1 MKHAL
6 GVIGLGTMG
15 ANVARNAARNGVTVA
30 VFNRTA
36 EKVEA
41 FLSVHG
47 KEGAFVGC
55 KSLRALCDA
64 LPKPRAILLMVSA
77 GDAVDVVIEELL
89 PLLDSGDILI
99 DGGNS
104 HYRDTERRIERLKK
118 TGIRFVGMGISGGEK
133 GALLGPSMMPGGD
146 EDAVKELLPLLSTMA
161 ADDGE
166 GKPCIAYMGAG
177 GAGHFVKMVHNGIEY
192 GVMQL
197 IAESYA
203 ILKRTGMGS
212 EKIARTFATWT
223 KGDLASYLMEIT
235 VKVLAFKDPQSGSF
249 LVELIKD
256 QAAQKGTGRWT
267 VESALHYGVPIP
279 TITAS
284 VEARALSARKEER
297 SQRSKIFPEALLGDA
312 VSIADIDEVR
322 IALEVATLSTY
333 SQGFDLLRIAGATE
347 KWDLPLAEIARIWRG
362 GCIIRSPILEVI
374 QKAYD
379 GTSAEMKS
387 RKQAIIDHFSGA
399 RQQAWR
405 RIAAYG
411 IGQGVAIPALA
422 SSLAYYD
429 SIRSDRLPQNLIAAQ
444 RDFFGAHGYER
455 LDKPGNFHTQ
465 WE

>member
-1 MKHAL
+1 MKNTL

-15 ANVARNAARNGVTVA
+15 ANIARNAARNGAKVS
-30 VFNRTA
+30 VFNRTS
-36 EKVEA
+36 EKLDA
-41 FLSVHG
+41 FLAAHG
-47 KEGAFVGC
+47 EEGMFVGC
-55 KSLRALCDA
+55 TSLRALCEA
-64 LPKPRAILLMVSA
+64 LPAPRAILLMVSA
-77 GDAVDVVIEELL
+77 GDAVDVLIEELL

-104 HYRDTERRIERLKK
+104 HYRDTQRRCERLERS
-118 TGIRFVGMGISGGEK
+118 GIRFVGMGISGGEK
-133 GALLGPSMMPGGD
+133 GALLGPSMMPGGN
-146 EDAVKELLPLLSTMA
+146 ENAVQEILPLFSSMA

-197 IAESYA
+197 IAEAYA

-212 EKIARTFATWT
+212 EEIARTFAAWT
-223 KGDLASYLMEIT
+223 NGDLASYLMEIT
-235 VKVLAFKDPQSGSF
+235 GKVLAHKDTDTGDV

-284 VEARALSARKEER
+284 VEARALSARKDER

-312 VSIADIDEVR
+312 GSIADIDQVR

-333 SQGFDLLRIAGATE
+333 SQGFELLRIAGSAE
-347 KWDLPLAEIARIWRG
+347 KWNFPLAEISRIWRG
-362 GCIIRSPILEVI
+362 GCIIRSPLLEVI
-374 QKAYD
+374 QKAYE
-379 GTSAEMKS
+379 GSPSEMK
-387 RKQAIIDHFSGA
+387 RHKQRILDRFAGL

-405 RIAAYG
+405 AVAAYA
-411 IGQGVAIPALA
+411 IGQGVAIPAFA

-429 SIRSDRLPQNLIAAQ
+429 SIRSERLPQNLIAAQ

-455 LDKPGNFHTQ
+455 LDKPGVFHTQ